1 VRGRLSS
8 VRVRRRLV
16 WLAVLAVVAGV
27 VAGLVMAFPGPK
39 PNPQARLSTETAEIE
54 TSPKSVA
61 FGPRKQ
67 QIVHTAMSFVRTAV
81 TGRDTA
87 ASWDLVAPEMK
98 KGYTKADWASGDNLP
113 VLHYPALFGRWRLQ
127 YSYAKEV
134 DLQVALFE
142 HLKQRRPEVFDITL
156 HPVRQG
162 PHTRW
167 LVSSILPTPTEG
179 GGSNSSYRAKLFEAP
194 NPPTASLSAR
204 WLLAPLG
211 LFAILPV
218 VLLVLGVRRWRGARL
233 YRAYARQ
240 D

>member
-1 VRGRLSS
+1 MV
-8 VRVRRRLV
+8 
-16 WLAVLAVVAGV
+16 VLAA
-27 VAGLVMAFPGPK
+27 VAGLVLAFPGPK
-39 PNPQARLSTETAEIE
+39 PNPLARLSTEQAELVAP
-54 TSPKSVA
+54 SKSVS

-67 QIVHTAMSFVRTAV
+67 QIVQTAMSFVRTAV
-81 TGRDTA
+81 TGRDMA

-98 KGYTKADWASGDNLP
+98 KGHTKADWTAGENLP
-113 VLHYPALFGRWRLQ
+113 VLHYPAIFGRWRLQ

-134 DLQVALFE
+134 DLQVALFA

-167 LVSSILPTPTEG
+167 LVASILPTPTEG
-179 GGSNSSYRAKLFEAP
+179 GFSGGTSRNNFFEAP

-204 WLLAPLG
+204 WLLAPLAV
-211 LFAILPV
+211 FALLPV
-218 VLLVLGVRRWRGARL
+218 VLLILGVRRWRGARL